1 MHLTQ
6 GVLIPKERSAI
17 WDAPD
22 GIITEVALGQA
33 LKYVSRVPIVK
44 NTSEQVLTGM
54 CKALKQYF
62 VPPDECVLF
71 EGDKRREL
79 YIIVKGY
86 CNVSP

>member
-1 MHLTQ
+1 M
-6 GVLIPKERSAI
+6 
-17 WDAPD
+17 
-22 GIITEVALGQA
+22 IIREVALEQA
-33 LKYVSRVPIVK
+33 LKYVSRVPIMK
-44 NTSEQVLTGM
+44 NTSDNVLTGM

-86 CNVSP
+86 CNVRFFRPLLSSMRPKEERITV